1 VRIDEPDKNWKFS
14 MADIEKRKFWTKY
27 RDAFEKCLSET
38 STDTSPWYVV
48 PADDKEGAR
57 LVVSQIVLDTLG
69 GQELRYPKTITD
81 RRNELLEIHN
91 QLAKPEEPPSN
102 P

>member
-1 VRIDEPDKNWKFS
+1 

-48 PADDKEGAR
+48 PADDKEGTR
-57 LVVSQIVLDTLG
+57 LVVS
-69 GQELRYPKTITD
+69 
-81 RRNELLEIHN
+81 
-91 QLAKPEEPPSN
+91 
-102 P
+102 